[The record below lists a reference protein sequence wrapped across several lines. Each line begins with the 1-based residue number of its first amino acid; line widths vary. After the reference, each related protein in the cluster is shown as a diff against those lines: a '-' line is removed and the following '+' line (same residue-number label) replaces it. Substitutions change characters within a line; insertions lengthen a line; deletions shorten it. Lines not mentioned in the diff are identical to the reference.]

1 MRDEFRNLRLK
12 QLDRALKPFRAAAKN
27 PRPQKGWLRAIRE
40 AAGISAS
47 EVARTLKTSRQLPV
61 QLEKAEA
68 EDRIT
73 LRSLRAA
80 ANALGCELVY
90 ALVPRASSLHELV
103 EERAIWIIDERG
115 CLPFVRIP
123 FRVLIDREGS
133 VRAVQRNYPLARKI
147 AGALIEFP
155 ERPERKPLLRPALRT
170 SDGHGRTDALV
181 KRPLF
186 GRYQE

>member
-12 QLDRALKPFRAAAKN
+12 QLDRTLKPFRAAAKN

-73 LRSLRAA
+73 LKSLRAA

-90 ALVPRASSLHELV
+90 AVMPRMTTLHDLV
-103 EERAIWIIDERG
+103 EERARAQAKKHVLGVEHSMALENQAVGRVDE
-115 CLPFVRIP
+115 
-123 FRVLIDREGS
+123 
-133 VRAVQRNYPLARKI
+133 AVETETKR
-147 AGALIEFP
+147 
-155 ERPERKPLLRPALRT
+155 LLRK
-170 SDGHGRTDALV
+170 HGVR
-181 KRPLF
+181 
-186 GRYQE
+186 